1 MIYLDN
7 SATTKPCPQAVE
19 AMTKA
24 MTENWGNPSALY
36 AFGIDMARELRSAR
50 HQLAAAMG
58 AEPERVFFTSGGT
71 EADNWAVMGTVKRMG
86 KRGKHIVT
94 TAMEHHAILNCM
106 QELQAQG
113 FEVTY
118 LKPDQMGRISTEDL
132 KAALRKDTILV
143 SIMMVNNEVGSVMPI
158 AQMAKLTHRFCPDAI
173 FHTDAVQGFLK
184 VPFQAKTLGADLISV
199 SSHKIHGPKGAGAL
213 YISPR
218 LKSFPP
224 LLLGGGQEG
233 GYRSGTEATP
243 AIFSF
248 AAAAEAGAATFREDQ
263 ERETALLAGLAQTLS
278 TLPGVVI
285 NGAHEAPHILSVSVP
300 GVPTQ
305 NTINILQD
313 HGICVSAGSAC
324 AKGHRSHV
332 LTAMGI
338 RPEIID
344 ATFRVS
350 LSRLNTQEELDKLV
364 QAIRLDILPRVKAE
378 RSGIHE

>member
-7 SATTKPCPQAVE
+7 SATTKPCPEAVE
-19 AMTKA
+19 AVTKA
-24 MTENWGNPSALY
+24 LTEDWGNPSALY
-36 AFGIDMARELRSAR
+36 NFGIDTARLLRQAR
-50 HQLAAAMG
+50 HSVAAAMG

-71 EADNWAVMGTVKRMG
+71 EADNWAVFGTVKRMG
-86 KRGKHIVT
+86 KRGKHIIT

-106 QELQAQG
+106 ADLESRG

-118 LKPDQMGRISTEDL
+118 LKPDAMGRVSVEDL

-158 AQMAKLTHRFCPDAI
+158 AQMAKLTHRLCPDAI

-184 VPFQAKTLGADLISV
+184 VPFAAKNLGADLISV

-233 GYRSGTEATP
+233 GYRSGTEGVP
-243 AIFSF
+243 AIMGF
-248 AAAAEAGAATFREDQ
+248 AAACAAVSATFKADIQRES
-263 ERETALLAGLAQTLS
+263 GLISEYAEKFAVLE
-278 TLPGVVI
+278 GVTV
-285 NGAHEAPHILSVSVP
+285 NGAHEAPHILSLAIP
-300 GVPTQ
+300 GVPVQ

-332 LTAMGI
+332 LTAMGLS
-338 RPEIID
+338 PETID
-344 ATFRVS
+344 AAFRIS
-350 LSRLNTQEELDKLV
+350 LCRGSTKEELEALYAVLRDEV
-364 QAIRLDILPRVKAE
+364 LPRI
-378 RSGIHE
+378 R